1 MHVTVAGSRRLGI
14 AKVETARSSLDAT
27 VFDHFPSRRSRS
39 ACSTALPSEP
49 RSLFPFYLPLVRLP
63 LYVRSRK
70 RPAPPRLTL
79 PRAALSPPRAGLECV
94 LQCPS
99 LIRLTDNK
107 MKFSVTAC
115 ILALSML
122 STAQAACHRRSRRS
136 YGEALIPSSAG
147 VARALPEP
155 KVIKPVVRRHKGGR
169 RMDLERR
176 ADAVRESW
184 AQRAHHDS
192 LSGPSSAA
200 SVTGESSSSGGD
212 ISSTTTTSTSYE
224 AATGSTNAA
233 AASATASS
241 SSSSSSSSGT
251 YSGQATF
258 FYRKLL
264 FSSTSS

>member
-1 MHVTVAGSRRLGI
+1 
-14 AKVETARSSLDAT
+14 
-27 VFDHFPSRRSRS
+27 
-39 ACSTALPSEP
+39 
-49 RSLFPFYLPLVRLP
+49 
-63 LYVRSRK
+63 
-70 RPAPPRLTL
+70 
-79 PRAALSPPRAGLECV
+79 
-94 LQCPS
+94 
-99 LIRLTDNK
+99 
-107 MKFSVTAC
+107 MKFSITAFM
-115 ILALSML
+115 LALSVL

-155 KVIKPVVRRHKGGR
+155 KAIKPVVRRHKGGR

-176 ADAVRESW
+176 ANAVRESW

-200 SVTGESSSSGGD
+200 TVTEESPSSGGAS
-212 ISSTTTTSTSYE
+212 SSTATTSTWYE
-224 AATGSTNAA
+224 ATTGSTSAA

-258 FYRKLL
+258 FYQDGNAGACGTTHQDSDRIVALQTEMYG
-264 FSSTSS
+264 SGQDCGRTVTITNTSNGKSVTATVADE

>member
-27 VFDHFPSRRSRS
+27 VSITSHHVDHAP

-107 MKFSVTAC
+107 MKFSITAC

-184 AQRAHHDS
+184 AQRAHHGS
-192 LSGPSSAA
+192 APSSAA
-200 SVTGESSSSGGD
+200 PVTGESASSGGD
-212 ISSTTTTSTSYE
+212 SSGTATTSTWYE
-224 AATGSTNAA
+224 AATASTSTAA
-233 AASATASS
+233 TSATASS